1 MTHQIYAQKNIQLS
15 QKSDAVVIPITPEIK
30 QNVDDKTRNKL
41 VQEYRKLF
49 LGLAM
54 AKWTRKHSWGV
65 AWQNAIGVCGAL
77 IMVAK
82 QKMTPNNHAVQYME
96 NIHQAYKK
104 YWAKTA
110 MTHPERDTKT
120 KMGDKAL
127 KQMHDYAIKN
137 INNATNSIMEIL
149 ARYNEREQ
157 EKVIERDTLQK
168 APTPNKQAIKTAPQS
183 TQQPPQ
189 NAPAD
194 PTWAPGG
201 QETKQPSQNA
211 PQNTQTMPRTAPHQ
225 QVQAAPTVKPVANS
239 EMQNMAQPVTRTQ
252 PVAMPQMERP
262 AKPMAAQ
269 AYKPAQQK
277 NVAPEIEPRTVT
289 PQAIQQNAKSP
300 EQETKVNTAPPVRQ
314 QAPVVPLGHENKVV
328 QSAKHTQLKQAT
340 MKLQIHAQI
349 HIWQA
354 SQIRQRAA

>member
-1 MTHQIYAQKNIQLS
+1 MIHQMYAQKNIHSS

-54 AKWTRKHSWGV
+54 AKWTRKHSWGM

-96 NIHQAYKK
+96 NVHQAYKK

-120 KMGDKAL
+120 KMNDKAL

-137 INNATNSIMEIL
+137 INNAMNSIMEIL

-157 EKVIERDTLQK
+157 EQVIERNQLQK
-168 APTPNKQAIKTAPQS
+168 TPKTNKQELKTVP
-183 TQQPPQ
+183 QPPQ
-189 NAPAD
+189 KQPSQNTPTD
-194 PTWAPGG
+194 PTWAPGV
-201 QETKQPSQNA
+201 QKKEQPSQNA
-211 PQNTQTMPRTAPHQ
+211 PQNTHTVPHQ
-225 QVQAAPTVKPVANS
+225 QVQDAPTLRPVANNKT
-239 EMQNMAQPVTRTQ
+239 QNMAQLVTGAQ
-252 PVAMPQMERP
+252 PVAMPQTERP
-262 AKPMAAQ
+262 AKPMTAQ
-269 AYKPAQQK
+269 AYKPMQQTTA
-277 NVAPEIEPRTVT
+277 APQIKQRTVE
-289 PQAIQQNAKSP
+289 PQTIQQNAKSP
-300 EQETKVNTAPPVRQ
+300 EQETKVNTAPQ
-314 QAPVVPLGHENKVV
+314 AHQLAPVIPLGSENKVA

-340 MKLQIHAQI
+340 MKLQIQTQI